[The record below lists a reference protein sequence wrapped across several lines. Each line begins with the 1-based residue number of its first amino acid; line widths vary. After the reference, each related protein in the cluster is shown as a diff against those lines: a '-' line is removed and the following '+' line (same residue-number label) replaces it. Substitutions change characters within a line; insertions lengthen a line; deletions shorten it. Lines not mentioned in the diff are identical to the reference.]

1 MRRNSDAPSSC
12 RIERKRAHD
21 REAQRASR
29 AKTKQ
34 YIAHLEKTVADL
46 TESSGD
52 NRANYLAQHAS
63 QQSQEIDKLQGLV
76 NKIRT
81 LVQDTVKSEEDGS
94 PDKAD
99 GGSTAESVT
108 AALPSTTEAFAAM
121 NWDTQ
126 SEDQWLHDIAKQS
139 VDIERQQV
147 QQVPLQITSTASRN
161 LVVLGINLYCE
172 NNDDTTYFPRLNE
185 LIELIEKTPDNLSSY
200 EEDQDIL
207 IRAIVHGWDASER
220 MHHFDIVW
228 RFLRAFDEGLWYRAQ
243 PIERFAHFWNMRST
257 MLHKIQPK
265 NQPRRKMA
273 TFMSPTIGQRSRS
286 QPSVVDYFGW
296 PQVRKHLQTAGIN
309 QCSNRGAVAF
319 TESFRFVWPWEVRD
333 AYKINKTTGLYSFSE
348 AFLKNFNDISSFRLL
363 ANHLIPFEVQPTS
376 RTVPTPEDLDL
387 DDEDTSVDDEFSYQE
402 PAFETATFSNKD
414 ETRMNH
420 DTSAEDWMATLASL
434 HEAGRHEI
442 HNVHAFQPVA
452 QGPSLGH
459 GSGTRET
466 GGFF

>member
-1 MRRNSDAPSSC
+1 MRRNSDAPGSC

-34 YIAHLEKTVADL
+34 YIAHLEKTVVDL
-46 TESSGD
+46 TEQSGD

-63 QQSQEIDKLQGLV
+63 QQSQEIDKLQALL

-81 LVQDTVKSEEDGS
+81 LVQDTVKSDEDKS

-99 GGSTAESVT
+99 GGSLVERVT
-108 AALPSTTEAFAAM
+108 AARPTSTEAFSAM
-121 NWDTQ
+121 NWDTR
-126 SEDQWLHDIAKQS
+126 SEDQWLDIAKQS
-139 VDIERQQV
+139 VGIEQQEV
-147 QQVPLQITSTASRN
+147 QQVPPQITSTSSRN

-185 LIELIEKTPDNLSSY
+185 LIELIEKTPDNLSSHT
-200 EEDQDIL
+200 EDQDIL

-220 MHHFDIVW
+220 VHHFDIVW

-257 MLHKIQPK
+257 ILHKIQPK

-296 PQVRKHLQTAGIN
+296 PQVRKHLQTAGIK

-333 AYKINKTTGLYSFSE
+333 AYRIHKPTGLYSFSD

-363 ANHLIPFEVQPTS
+363 ANHLIPFEVQPVS
-376 RTVPTPEDLDL
+376 RTEPTPEDLDN
-387 DDEDTSVDDEFSYQE
+387 EDTSVDDEFSYQE
-402 PAFETATFSNKD
+402 PTFQAAAVTNKD
-414 ETRMNH
+414 ENGMH
-420 DTSAEDWMATLASL
+420 HEPSAEDWMATLASL

-442 HNVHAFQPVA
+442 HNVHAFQPVP
-452 QGPSLGH
+452 QGASLSQWG
-459 GSGTRET
+459 GTREPV
-466 GGFF
+466 GFF